1 MPLRF
6 SNQGAYIAV
15 VNSDTQGEVYIHK
28 TGLLIQ
34 KDNSSSFNLKSDTF
48 VGYYKYDDVETPT
61 TSDINDL
68 IKTLVKWSETGVS
81 DGEEDSALSSSE
93 KLLNIR
99 TNYKSSAS
107 PYINEITEGDGSSS
121 FASGPKLYEMVT
133 GTNIGSRV
141 VRQSK
146 EYVPDA
152 FASDVIVAAE
162 ALLRQ
167 GEKPEG
173 VVARVGIFEDVD
185 DLTVNASTG
194 GRGVFFEHD
203 QNADTFSLVLRR
215 NDGGSQ
221 TDTKVS
227 AADFNIDT
235 FDGGGISGYTLDL
248 TKTNLYVFKWDSAK
262 EVLRAGILTG
272 DSVSYCHEFG
282 SSSNVSDALM
292 GVPVRWEIEHTAET
306 EPTAAATMS
315 QGKASVFYTDDP
327 LVQVKALDTGT
338 APKTVYDAPVPLF
351 SLRLKEGNN
360 RAKLLPQQVNIIN
373 VATNG
378 VAKWELVLN
387 ATLTDDSFNDVADSF
402 AQFSTAETAA
412 ADGTVI
418 ASGYIVSTGLEVVDI
433 EKNGI
438 LLVSDVA
445 GVPEVL
451 TLRIV
456 HVSGTVEALG
466 SVSWKERE

>member
-6 SNQGAYIAV
+6 NNQGAYISV

-48 VGYYKYDDVETPT
+48 VGYYKYADVETPT
-61 TSDINDL
+61 TSDIDDL
-68 IKTLVKWSETGVS
+68 IRTLVKWSDAGKDEG
-81 DGEEDSALSSSE
+81 GDSLSASE

-99 TNYKSSAS
+99 ANYKSSAS
-107 PYINEITEGDGSSS
+107 PYINEVVTGGGSSA
-121 FASGPKLYEMVT
+121 FAPSQKLFEMT
-133 GTNIGSRV
+133 TATTIGSRV

-162 ALLRQ
+162 AGLRQ
-167 GEKPEG
+167 GDMPEN
-173 VVARVGIFEDVD
+173 VVARVGIFEDAD

-215 NDGGSQ
+215 NEGGSQ
-221 TDTKVS
+221 VETKVDS
-227 AADFNIDT
+227 ASFNIDA
-235 FDGGGISGYTLDL
+235 FDGSGISGYTLDL
-248 TKTNLYVFKWDSAK
+248 TKTNLYVFKWDSAR

-272 DSVSYCHEFG
+272 ESVSYCHEFG
-282 SSSNVSDALM
+282 RSSNVSDALM
-292 GVPVRWEIEHTAET
+292 GVPVRWEIEHTGDTA
-306 EPTAAATMS
+306 PTSTATMY

-338 APKTVYDAPVPLF
+338 APKTVFDAPVPLF
-351 SLRLKEGNN
+351 SLRLKESSN
-360 RAKLLPQQVNIIN
+360 RAKLIPQQVNIIN

-387 ATLTDDSFNDVADSF
+387 ATLTDASFTDVANSF
-402 AQFSTAETAA
+402 AQFSSAETAA
-412 ADGTVI
+412 VDGTVI
-418 ASGYIVSTGLEVVDI
+418 ASGYIVSTGLEVVDL

-445 GVPEVL
+445 GVPDVL

-466 SVSWKERE
+466 SVHWKERE